1 MMHYLTQGCCVVLS
15 SWFTII
21 VFRVQNIP
29 KKVNIDQLRQA
40 GFGENGKIKQGSISV
55 CGFQN
60 GESFATN
67 LDLIFPQ
74 KLTLFVLWLGFL
86 LSLVTKSMAVKLSRG
101 CTKMSL

>member
-1 MMHYLTQGCCVVLS
+1 MCIIYDALS
-15 SWFTII
+15 HTGLLCRFVI
-21 VFRVQNIP
+21 
-29 KKVNIDQLRQA
+29 IDQLRQA
-40 GFGENGKIKQGSISV
+40 GFGENGEIKQGSISV
-55 CGFQN
+55 CGFQD